1 MPHWHKILVI
11 FMIYAILSRNLLWEF
26 THFFHRLKNRIP
38 QTLSFFGCMLVTTS
52 CANSMCF
59 FSDLVRLVATIH
71 IILLPQHVNY
81 LYLCP
86 FPPLFLRFTS
96 SSSLKREELPTATDQ
111 KWLMRLRKDDKK
123 MNPGETNEDC
133 PGAVEEE
140 RNENAGLNTVNDE
153 TALTRLLKRDQHQWP
168 PARKRTKSY
177 LTRAGKRATA
187 NWKTGDKTFYLS
199 RAGKRGTFYLT
210 RAGKRNVS
218 YLTRQATASPARA
231 QRTDR
236 SYLTRAGKR
245 GTFYLTRAG
254 KRSGFHRSEKK
265 KDKSYLTRAGKRSK
279 RQIEIVWRENR
290 GLHPKA
296 RSIPKS

>member
-1 MPHWHKILVI
+1 
-11 FMIYAILSRNLLWEF
+11 
-26 THFFHRLKNRIP
+26 
-38 QTLSFFGCMLVTTS
+38 
-52 CANSMCF
+52 
-59 FSDLVRLVATIH
+59 
-71 IILLPQHVNY
+71 
-81 LYLCP
+81 
-86 FPPLFLRFTS
+86 
-96 SSSLKREELPTATDQ
+96 
-111 KWLMRLRKDDKK
+111 MRLRKDDKK

-279 RQIEIVWRENR
+279 RQIEIV
-290 GLHPKA
+290 
-296 RSIPKS
+296 

>member
-1 MPHWHKILVI
+1 MNITADYFKLCEFHV
-11 FMIYAILSRNLLWEF
+11 LLLRF
-26 THFFHRLKNRIP
+26 
-38 QTLSFFGCMLVTTS
+38 SSACS
-52 CANSMCF
+52 YNSYNFASWACE
-59 FSDLVRLVATIH
+59 L
-71 IILLPQHVNY
+71 

-96 SSSLKREELPTATDQ
+96 SSSLKREELPTASDQ
-111 KWLMRLRKDDKK
+111 KWLMRLRKKDDHKI
-123 MNPGETNEDC
+123 NPGETNEDC
-133 PGAVEEE
+133 PGAVEQEW
-140 RNENAGLNTVNDE
+140 NENAGLNTVNDE